1 MLIHETSLSET
12 VDAVHAAVLA
22 WQNGGTKPSATER
35 KETARWI
42 AGRQGLPGAYAGSF
56 AGFEHERQNG
66 IQLFT
71 GERITSASARHIL
84 GEETCRALRALDV
97 RDRALQSALDRADG
111 GLLEALGRAERDPRN
126 TNPGVFCCGKC
137 TIGMWRNL
145 LSGGLDRT
153 EERLTKG
160 LRWLH
165 SMRNGSG
172 KWNRLPFWYTV
183 LALDEIDLP
192 AAQKEIHYAAASLE
206 RAAKKKPAGGN
217 ESDAAIRRQALA
229 VRALARL

>member
-56 AGFEHERQNG
+56 AGFEHERQRG

-84 GEETCRALRALDV
+84 GEETCRALRALNV

-111 GLLEALGRAERDPRN
+111 GLLEALGRAESDPRN
-126 TNPGVFCCGKC
+126 TTGCRTADRPRTLDLLRPRHVEDGAFRDACVPVSTELADHTQLLQARMTVVVQDRLVQMDPQDLSDDEVPRHRAGA
-137 TIGMWRNL
+137 WRDDL
-145 LSGGLDRT
+145 
-153 EERLTKG
+153 EEPHLHR
-160 LRWLH
+160 RW
-165 SMRNGSG
+165 R
-172 KWNRLPFWYTV
+172 F
-183 LALDEIDLP
+183 
-192 AAQKEIHYAAASLE
+192 
-206 RAAKKKPAGGN
+206 
-217 ESDAAIRRQALA
+217 ESARRDH
-229 VRALARL
+229 